1 MSDKILEEEIIDERM
16 EAQER
21 LIAEHNIKREE
32 HLKNMI
38 IQTAYYPSSDNRSS
52 FYVEYYI
59 EGDSE
64 LKIELV
70 RTSSDFG
77 ITIFLIPSLAASS
90 IFVRM
95 LLDFLT

>member
-38 IQTAYYPSSDNRSS
+38 IQTA
-52 FYVEYYI
+52 
-59 EGDSE
+59 
-64 LKIELV
+64 
-70 RTSSDFG
+70 
-77 ITIFLIPSLAASS
+77 
-90 IFVRM
+90 
-95 LLDFLT
+95 